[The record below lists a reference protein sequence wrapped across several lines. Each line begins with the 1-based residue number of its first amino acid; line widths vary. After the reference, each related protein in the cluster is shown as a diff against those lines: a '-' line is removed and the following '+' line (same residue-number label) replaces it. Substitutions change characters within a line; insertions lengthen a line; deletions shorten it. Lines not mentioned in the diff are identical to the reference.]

1 MFTGIVEFAGVVRA
15 STAITEGRRLVID
28 VGPVAPDCPLGAS
41 VCVSGVCLTV
51 TGGTPDSLS
60 FDVVTETLR
69 MSTLGGIR
77 PGGRV
82 NIERALPVDG
92 RFDGHF
98 VQGHVDATGSV
109 DHVESSGGEWVVWI
123 KPVPRILPYLVPKG
137 SVAIDGISLTIA
149 GVRNGL
155 FSVALIP
162 TTLAMTTAADW
173 RAGALV
179 NIETDIIARTVVH
192 RLSVFSRAG
201 GLTIEQLQ
209 KAGLA

>member
-1 MFTGIVEFAGVVRA
+1 LFTGIVETVGTIKA
-15 STAITEGRRLVID
+15 STPTAGGRRLTVD
-28 VGPVAPDCPLGAS
+28 VGPMAQDCALGAS

-51 TGGTPDSLS
+51 AATASTSLS

-69 MSTLGGIR
+69 KSTLSEMHTGGK
-77 PGGRV
+77 V

-98 VQGHVDATGSV
+98 VQGHVDGTARIDRV
-109 DHVESSGGEWVVWI
+109 DNAPHEWTVWFEPESHLLS
-123 KPVPRILPYLVPKG
+123 YLVPKG

-149 GVRNGL
+149 DVKNGQ

-162 TTLAMTTAADW
+162 TTLQTTTATEW
-173 RAGALV
+173 RAGRLV

-192 RLSVFSRAG
+192 HLSAFSQAG